1 MFSDPQFWVAV
12 AFIAFI
18 GAVFNPIRKV
28 VTNNLDSQIKQI
40 KERIEEAENLKNE
53 TQITLSKIKQRQK
66 DVKNEIENIYEE
78 AKNKINHL
86 EANAEAK
93 LKEQIEKREILA
105 KEKIEQLTRDAN
117 NTIQEYI
124 TFTAIEATI
133 NLLQEKMNENE
144 KQKILD
150 ISISELDS
158 VLKN

>member
-66 DVKNEIENIYEE
+66 DVQNEIENIYEE
-78 AKNKINHL
+78 AKNRINHL
-86 EANAEAK
+86 EASAEAK

>member
-66 DVKNEIENIYEE
+66 DVQNEIENIY
-78 AKNKINHL
+78 
-86 EANAEAK
+86 
-93 LKEQIEKREILA
+93 
-105 KEKIEQLTRDAN
+105 
-117 NTIQEYI
+117 
-124 TFTAIEATI
+124 
-133 NLLQEKMNENE
+133 
-144 KQKILD
+144 
-150 ISISELDS
+150 
-158 VLKN
+158 